1 MSVPTIGM
9 FGRCR
14 VAICKAR
21 WGKKKPP
28 YLIYV
33 ICNRVKS
40 WINYKINLVVR
51 PCGLD
56 NVLVASVGT
65 SGKGSV
71 SGQFPKL
78 AVRNEAAIAR
88 LVILGPYNKTR

>member
-1 MSVPTIGM
+1 LEWMNVSVHNRM

-21 WGKKKPP
+21 GQKKPP

-40 WINYKINLVVR
+40 WINYKINWAAR
-51 PCGLD
+51 PCGQD
-56 NVLVASVGT
+56 KVLVAS
-65 SGKGSV
+65 
-71 SGQFPKL
+71 
-78 AVRNEAAIAR
+78 R
-88 LVILGPYNKTR
+88 Y